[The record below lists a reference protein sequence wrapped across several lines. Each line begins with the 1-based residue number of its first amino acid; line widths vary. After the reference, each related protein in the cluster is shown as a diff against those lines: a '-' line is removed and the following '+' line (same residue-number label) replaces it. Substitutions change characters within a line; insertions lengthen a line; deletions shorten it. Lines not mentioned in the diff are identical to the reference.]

1 MSDETK
7 NAIMACYAVA
17 FAVIGIG
24 AVCGAIYYVCNF
36 FGNGD
41 VKNYLD
47 AYTNSLRN
55 GIDGKNVINTAL
67 KSYSILF
74 FGLVISAFF
83 KLGFLVS
90 IFLLLRKGFVTAFS
104 VSAMVDVYGASG
116 LALSGVSFFCTIVFI
131 PIVALLAAVSVF
143 FMKKRKKFDKRDKF
157 IYIIFLMI
165 IFTIFCGCAFLEGG
179 LTTTFMKWLAFK
191 IT

>member
-7 NAIMACYAVA
+7 KTVGAWYAIA
-17 FAVIGIG
+17 FAIIGIG
-24 AVCGAIYYVCNF
+24 AVCGTVYYICNF
-36 FGNGD
+36 FGSGD

-55 GIDGKNVINTAL
+55 GMDCKTVINTAL
-67 KSYSILF
+67 KSYSVLF
-74 FGLVISAFF
+74 FALVISAFF
-83 KLGFLVS
+83 KFGFFVS

-104 VSAMVDVYGASG
+104 VAAMVDVYGVSG
-116 LALSGVSFFCTIVFI
+116 LALSGASSFGAVLFL
-131 PIVALLAAVSVF
+131 PGVALLAAVSVF
-143 FMKKRKKFDKRDKF
+143 FMKNRKKFDKRDKF
-157 IYIIFLMI
+157 IYIIFLTV